1 MTEVSFTLNDNILT
15 LAVSGRVDSQNADT
29 IKNEISGIISSNSF
43 ERLILDFEN
52 LEYIS
57 SAGLR
62 VVLNLKKKC
71 PNLAVVNVSN
81 DIYAI
86 FEATGF
92 TEIMT
97 VQKAYRKLSV
107 EGCKV
112 IGEGAKGIVYRYD
125 DETIVKA
132 FKSPDCLAG
141 IEREREL
148 ARKAFIKGIPTAI
161 SFDIVKVNGMFGS
174 VFELLDAKSM
184 SEAISDN
191 PENIDMYVGMF
202 TDLLK
207 QIHSTEITDSDN
219 MPDIKIVINKWIK
232 DAQTVLSDAEVF
244 KIKELVGN
252 LEDRKTM
259 IHGDYHSNNI
269 MIQNGEAIL
278 IDMDT
283 LAHGHP
289 VFELENIYI
298 SYVAFGEIDKSM
310 VEKFMGLTYDT
321 CVEFWDKFIHSYV
334 GDELKIEETENK
346 VKLLAYL
353 RMLRHYVRRGLKSE
367 TDQKNAEFAKQKVSE
382 FLNKVDT
389 LNF

>member
-132 FKSPDCLAG
+132 FKNPDCLAG

-191 PENIDMYVGMF
+191 PGNIDMYVGMF

-219 MPDIKIVINKWIK
+219 MPDVKIVINKWIK
-232 DAQTVLSDAEVF
+232 DAETVLSDTEVF

-269 MIQNGEAIL
+269 MMQNGEAIL

-289 VFELENIYI
+289 VFELGNIYI